1 MDNKKVVGSG
11 IRILLWLMVVIGGII
26 IGFVFLMRS
35 CLSQWDTYGTI
46 GWPGITEDQKNI
58 VIVKSYSKINSYSNK
73 NGVTHKSYSTTYYIE
88 KIELVSGTVVEKK
101 KLIHQRK
108 IKNGS
113 LACYGGYKNKLWI
126 FANQL
131 VAYDMN
137 SLEQVIQLEDIE
149 NKNPLLQGKMP
160 TEQHYYDAHLNLGYI
175 TITATDGD
183 KYRIMLEDLHA
194 ELIDEEANSYKNFN
208 AKFKKEN
215 EIIAAK
221 IDSLNAIY
229 RNDYKKYEQISPQR
243 NILYAKQDSLRKM
256 EDNARELFTAQENLL
271 RNLEKFD
278 PFSSN
283 DVRDWVTMKDTLKGN
298 AFVLSKD
305 ASEDKNFSLSDMDN
319 FGSEDDKVKLYK
331 LGIMPNPQSH
341 SSYDDYIVTKTEQFN
356 DLRFLQGGIMAN
368 YHSGGAFHT
377 ANPAGLIIFG
387 RDIIGNKAKLLVTR
401 IDENGKKIWQTNALM
416 SYKINFTVATNDY
429 LIVCG
434 VIDQEKPPSF
444 ASGDAVR
451 IIDLKTGSL
460 VNVKY

>member
-1 MDNKKVVGSG
+1 MDNKKAVGCG
-11 IRILLWLMVVIGGII
+11 VRTLLWAMVVIGGII

-46 GWPGITEDQKNI
+46 GWPGISEDQKTM
-58 VIVKSYSKINSYSNK
+58 VIVKSYSKTNSYSNK
-73 NGVTHKSYSTTYYIE
+73 NGMTHKSYSTTYYLE
-88 KIELVSGTVVEKK
+88 KIELSSGKITEKK
-101 KLIHQRK
+101 TLMHHRK

-113 LACYGGYKNKLWI
+113 LACYGGYQNKLWI
-126 FANQL
+126 FANDL
-131 VAYDMN
+131 RAYDMN
-137 SLEQVIQLEDIE
+137 SLEQAIKLEDIE
-149 NKNPLLQGKMP
+149 TKNPSLKGKMP

-256 EDNARELFTAQENLL
+256 EDNARELFTVQQDLL

-278 PFSSN
+278 PSSTN
-283 DVRDWVTMKDTLKGN
+283 DVRYWVTMKDTLNGN
-298 AFVLSKD
+298 AFVMSKD
-305 ASEDKNFSLSDMDN
+305 APDDKNFSLYGMDN
-319 FGSEDDKVKLYK
+319 LGSEDDKVKLSK
-331 LGIMPNPQSH
+331 LGITVNPKSN
-341 SSYDDYIVTKTEQFN
+341 SYYDDYTVTKTETFK
-356 DLRFLQGGIMAN
+356 DLRFLQGGMMID
-368 YHSGGAFHT
+368 YRTGGAFHT
-377 ANPAGLIIFG
+377 SNPNGFIIFS
-387 RDIIGNKAKLLVTR
+387 RDIIGNKGKLLVTR
-401 IDENGKKIWQTNALM
+401 IDENGKKIWQTDALM
-416 SYKINFTVATNDY
+416 SYKINFTTATPDY
-429 LIVCG
+429 LIICG
-434 VIDQEKPPSF
+434 VIDQDKSPSF

-460 VNVKY
+460 ISVKY